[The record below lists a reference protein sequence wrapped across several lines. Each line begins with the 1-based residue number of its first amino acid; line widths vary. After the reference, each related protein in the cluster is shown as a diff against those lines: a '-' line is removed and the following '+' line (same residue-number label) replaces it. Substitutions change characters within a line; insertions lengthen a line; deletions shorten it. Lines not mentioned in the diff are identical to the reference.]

1 MKKIGNNKGFT
12 LVELLAVLV
21 ILAAIMGIAIPSITA
36 SMERSKAKQTA
47 SKIKMLES
55 FAELYVT
62 EHKNSVYKNLDDS
75 GKDECHIAIGEEKYK
90 KYITED
96 ANIDADGNEITG
108 YIVFNREKNSYKHQY
123 NVPDLSIKSCIQ

>member
-1 MKKIGNNKGFT
+1 MKKVGNNKGFT

-36 SMERSKAKQTA
+36 SMERSKAKQNA

-62 EHKNSVYKNLDDS
+62 EHKNSVYKNLERD
-75 GKDECHIAIGEEKYK
+75 GNQECKISISEENYQ

-108 YIVFNREKNSYKHQY
+108 IIIFNKEKNSYTHQY
-123 NVPDLSIKSCIQ
+123 NDSNAIKSCIQ